1 MVLPL
6 SHLLLLL
13 ILAAALLPTASTH
26 TSPPAVPAP
35 NATAHLA
42 DHFISSTSGAATG
55 QELFGSAKWSF
66 GTGDAACKLLDAACK
81 NGGHLDDD
89 TCECECLFPFKKPR
103 CESFDGAATDV
114 DAVARKK
121 AAALHA
127 GLADQ
132 ASLRGAA
139 KPAPGGDLFLH
150 APEVACSGAE
160 KAAVEKKAAAG
171 TPPGT
176 PGTCM
181 KLLSTATDTGV
192 DGQVKWPKQFIVSAL
207 ITPTIPTAP
216 TRGTPQVAVVFGGAE
231 ISCCEGVGADP
242 THSDRI
248 GLAWVPVIA
257 AGATGGGRFCV
268 LRCGESA
275 PPTHCL
281 DKTFAAGE
289 THAFSVTVDTTAGI
303 AILQVGKAIKI
314 DVKADF
320 GALRDGPV
328 SAMSLCHKQPKDLFE
343 GKVQMMRVAKVKP
356 PTPHAGL

>member
-1 MVLPL
+1 MVPL
-6 SHLLLLL
+6 SHLHLLLL
-13 ILAAALLPTASTH
+13 VLSAPPLPSSSTH
-26 TSPPAVPAP
+26 TSPPVVPAP

-42 DHFISSTSGAATG
+42 SHFISSTSGEATG
-55 QELFGSAKWSF
+55 QELFGAKLTF
-66 GTGDAACKLLDAACK
+66 GAGDAACKLLDAACK

-103 CESFDGAATDV
+103 CESFDGGATDV

-127 GLADQ
+127 GADQ

-150 APEVACSGAE
+150 APEVACSSAE
-160 KAAVEKKAAAG
+160 KAAAEKKAAAA

-181 KLLSTATDTGV
+181 KLLSTATGAGV
-192 DGQVKWPKQFIVSAL
+192 DGQVTWPKQFIVSAL
-207 ITPTIPTAP
+207 ITPTTPTAP
-216 TRGTPQVAVVFGGAE
+216 SRGTPQVAVVFGGAE
-231 ISCCEGVGADP
+231 GTCCEGVGADP

-248 GLAWVPVIA
+248 ALAWVPAA
-257 AGATGGGRFCV
+257 AGAGGGGRFCV

-281 DKTFAAGE
+281 DKTFATGE
-289 THAFSVTVDTTAGI
+289 THAFSVTVDTTAGV

-328 SAMSLCHKQPKDLFE
+328 SAMSLCHKQPKHLFE